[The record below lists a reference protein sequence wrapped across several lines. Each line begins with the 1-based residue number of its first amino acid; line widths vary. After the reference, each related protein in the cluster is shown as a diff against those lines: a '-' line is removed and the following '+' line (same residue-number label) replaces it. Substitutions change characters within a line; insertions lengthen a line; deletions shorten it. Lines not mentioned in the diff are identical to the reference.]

1 MPEHAPICQASC
13 NVQCASTLYVNQT
26 SSRQENIINF
36 YEDWSLSLD
45 SRIVILSLF
54 SFSPHTRGCNDLK
67 AHSIRAHLTKT
78 SWMNFVYNVNLSIW
92 YIILGVK
99 KVWYCISNS
108 WPKEQFSELL
118 RVCLLSYNP
127 LFGLNKIIISS

>member
-78 SWMNFVYNVNLSIW
+78 SWMNFVYNVNLSI
-92 YIILGVK
+92 
-99 KVWYCISNS
+99 
-108 WPKEQFSELL
+108 
-118 RVCLLSYNP
+118 
-127 LFGLNKIIISS
+127 